1 MNLSFFNSNKLPTI
15 LQDQIAE
22 CGITSLTMCLQYHGL
37 NVDLPAIRNKYPV
50 SNLGSSMHDLIEIC
64 QHEGFVADA
73 YEMDMEEFPELKLP
87 AIIHWDLNHFV
98 VLKDISGNNFTIH
111 DPAIGE
117 LTYSKEDFSKHFT
130 GFSLEISKGT
140 QSEFDSIKSAWD
152 KKNKENKLSLYQFV
166 KRTDGFYK
174 SFGFILFMTFVAQ
187 LLSMSIP
194 SITQVIIDDFIV
206 SQTTEYMWVFIGGG
220 LSIILFRYFAD
231 IIKSWSIIFIGYRW
245 HANFSSYF
253 YTKLLKLPLNY
264 FETRSVSDIFSR
276 FSALD
281 HLKDALT
288 DRIVQGII
296 DGLMSIVTIVAMYI
310 YSPKMASVSLVFVLI
325 YFILRIYV
333 VSKELQANRRH
344 IVEKVKE
351 TNSFYDT
358 LSNIQSVK
366 IYGKETERY
375 QQWKKY
381 YLSSANESI
390 ALSKA
395 KMWYSSSETLL
406 AGLENILLLG
416 IAATTV
422 IAGNLT
428 LGMMFAFFA
437 YQIIFATQSK
447 SMLNNILE
455 MKLLGVHMER
465 LNDIEINDAEENIL
479 GQPGIKPEIKGKI
492 EVRGLTFQYPGTEY
506 PIFENFNMIIE
517 PGENIVFSG
526 PSGCGKTTLI
536 KILMGLVEPQA
547 GEIII
552 DGTNIKTMGL
562 QHYRKNIAAVSQKE
576 TLVSGS
582 VLDNITFFSKPI
594 DMEKV
599 IASAKKS
606 RVHNDIMLMPMQ
618 YQTLTGAIGGTFS
631 GGQEQRI
638 LLARALY
645 NNPKILFMDEATSF
659 LDQKNEKEIVKTL
672 KALDIT
678 RVSIA
683 HRQETINMASRIIK
697 INS

>member
-1 MNLSFFNSNKLPTI
+1 MNLSFFNNQKLPVI

-22 CGITSLTMCLQYHGL
+22 CGLTSVTMCFNFHGL
-37 NVDLPAIRNKYPV
+37 NVELSSIRNKYPV
-50 SNLGSSMHDLIEIC
+50 SNLGSSLHDLIEIC

-73 YEMDMEEFPELKLP
+73 YEMEIDDFPELKLP

-98 VLKDISGNNFTIH
+98 VLKKIKGNTFTIH

-117 LTYSKEDFSKHFT
+117 INYTKSEFSKHFT
-130 GFSLEISKGT
+130 GFSLEISPGK
-140 QSEFDSIKSAWD
+140 SSDFDAVKSAWD
-152 KKNKENKLSLYQFV
+152 KKEQETSLSLYQFI
-166 KRTDGFYK
+166 KRTSGFYK
-174 SFGFILFMTFVAQ
+174 SFGFIMFMTFVAQ

-194 SITQVIIDDFIV
+194 SITQVVIDDFIV
-206 SQTTEYMWVFIGGG
+206 SQTTEYMWVFIVGG

-231 IIKSWSIIFIGYRW
+231 LIKSWSIIFIGYRW

-281 HLKDALT
+281 HLKEALT
-288 DRIVQGII
+288 DRVVQGVI
-296 DGLMSIVTIVAMYI
+296 DGFMSIVTIIAMFF
-310 YSPKMASVSLVFVLI
+310 YSPKMASISLVFVLI
-325 YFILRIYV
+325 YFILRVYV
-333 VSKELQANRRH
+333 VSKEIQANKKH

-358 LSNIQSVK
+358 LANIQSVK

-381 YLSSANESI
+381 YLSAANESI
-390 ALSKA
+390 NLSKA
-395 KMWYSSSETLL
+395 KMWYSSSENLL
-406 AGLENILLLG
+406 SGLENIILLG
-416 IAATTV
+416 VAATVV
-422 IAGNLT
+422 ISGELT

-437 YQIIFATQSK
+437 YQIIFAAQSK

-455 MKLLGVHMER
+455 MKLLGIHTDR
-465 LNDIEINDAEENIL
+465 LNDIEINDAEQNIL
-479 GQPGIKPEIKGKI
+479 GQPGIKPEVKGKI
-492 EVRGLTFQYPGTEY
+492 EVKNLHFKYPGTEK
-506 PIFENFNMIIE
+506 PLFDNFNMTIE
-517 PGENIVFSG
+517 PGENIVLSG

-536 KILMGLVEPQA
+536 KIIMGLIEPQA

-552 DGTNIKTMGL
+552 DGINIKTMGL
-562 QHYRKNIAAVSQKE
+562 QHYRKNIASVSQKE
-576 TLVSGS
+576 SLVSGS
-582 VLDNITFFSKPI
+582 VLDNISFFSKPI
-594 DMEKV
+594 DMERIV
-599 IASAKKS
+599 ESATKANI
-606 RVHNDIMLMPMQ
+606 HDDIMLLPMQ
-618 YQTLTGAIGGTFS
+618 YQTLSGDIGSTFS

-659 LDQKNEKEIVKTL
+659 LDQKTEKEIVKTL
-672 KALDIT
+672 KALDVT

-683 HRQETINMASRIIK
+683 HRQETINMASRVIK